1 MFFKIILF
9 FVIFYFFFKLLFRVI
24 IPGLLMR
31 KLRKMG
37 NEMNGGWSDP
47 STRQKDGKVTVTYKP
62 SDNNGNGKSK
72 EGEYVDFEEVE

>member
-1 MFFKIILF
+1 
-9 FVIFYFFFKLLFRVI
+9 
-24 IPGLLMR
+24 MR